1 VTYRVCPTA
10 CECHAVR
17 ADGVNRTAMTRT
29 REGLLAPGDYVKE
42 DVSGKPVVRSLS
54 GRRFRLNLHR

>member
-1 VTYRVCPTA
+1 
-10 CECHAVR
+10 
-17 ADGVNRTAMTRT
+17 MTRT